1 MRLIDVINAP
11 WAITP
16 DLLAEIQEI
25 YVRHMRGE
33 KIDIKGLEAKLGAP
47 LNNEPKGYEVQD
59 GVAVLPID
67 GVIAKRMNLFSQ
79 ISGGVSSQLV
89 MRDFHAA
96 MNDQG
101 VVAIVLAIDS
111 GGGTVDGTQELA
123 QAIHAA
129 RGIKPILTH
138 SDGML
143 ASAAYWIGAAADKI
157 TVSSNNVIVGSIGIV
172 TKHVD
177 VSQAE
182 ARMGFKTTEISS
194 GKYKRIA
201 SSYAPL
207 SAEGLATIQ
216 ADLDY
221 VYSNFVDDIAQFRG
235 TTPDDVLMRMADG
248 RTFRGQ
254 QAIDN
259 GLVDGVAT
267 LAETIEQARAMARS
281 KSFSSR
287 AGSAAAKTEKEKH
300 MNLET
305 LKAEHPEL
313 VQAIVAEATAGL
325 LTKEQVD
332 EALAVARQAG
342 ADLERQRIAAV
353 REQLIPGH
361 EALIEQLAMD
371 GKTCGHEAAA
381 KVLAAEKALR
391 EQNLAAIKG
400 GGSTVVPDA
409 AAPVVDAAASGG
421 TAEDRARAEWDKDEK
436 LRAEF
441 GGKFESFLAYAS
453 KAAAGKARIFKQ

>member
-33 KIDIKGLEAKLGAP
+33 KIDIKGLEARIGAP
-47 LNNEPKGYEVQD
+47 LNNEPKGYEVHD

-96 MNDQG
+96 LADQS

-138 SDGML
+138 SDGMI

-182 ARMGFKTTEISS
+182 AKVGVKTTEISS
-194 GKYKRIA
+194 GRYKRIT
-201 SSYAPL
+201 SGYSPL
-207 SAEGLATIQ
+207 TAEGLATIQ

-221 VYSNFVDDIAQFRG
+221 VYSNFVDDVAKFRG
-235 TTPDDVLMRMADG
+235 TTPDDVLTRMADG

-267 LAETIEQARAMARS
+267 LAETIEQAKEMARTQ
-281 KSFSSR
+281 KTAR
-287 AGSAAAKTEKEKH
+287 PAGYAEAATHGKDFTMDLKK
-300 MNLET
+300 

-313 VQAIVAEATAGL
+313 VAQIAAEAVVGLVPASELDAARTAGAEGERNRI
-325 LTKEQVD
+325 KE
-332 EALAVARQAG
+332 
-342 ADLERQRIAAV
+342 V
-353 REQLIPGH
+353 RAQLIPGH
-361 EALIEQLAMD
+361 EALIEELAMD
-371 GKTCGHEAAA
+371 GKTSGPEAAV
-381 KVLAAEKALR
+381 KVLAADKALR
-391 EQNLAAIKG
+391 EQNLAALEG
-400 GGSTVVPDA
+400 DGSAVVPAA
-409 AAPVVDAAASGG
+409 AAPVITSTTATG
-421 TAEDRARAEWDKDEK
+421 TPEEQAKAEWDKDEN

-441 GGKFESFLAYAS
+441 GGKFESYLAYKR
-453 KAAAGKARIFKQ
+453 KAATGSARIFGGKK